1 MNALDKAFI
10 RAYSKGTDGAA
21 ATAVLEESEIGVE
34 RAAAAS
40 QNRAAAEVSRLS
52 PLVEVYAA
60 DGVWYRIEQPR
71 AEAQSPP
78 APHATFSERR
88 GISESHP
95 ALETLDARLQAETWE
110 TPSPA
115 ALHASAAEML
125 APRSPAHSP
134 WNPSPATP
142 EAPSQTVRYDS
153 PHTCEE
159 RTASQAPAAEILPA
173 SELNAFLEGAEASVV
188 TQGWDVC
195 IGFDAV
201 PEALCQC
208 CIAGEEL
215 AAPLVIEQGWM
226 ELRPAAP
233 ETAAEVAAPPTPE
246 AKTPEAK
253 VAPTESLPETR
264 SEARSEAAISA
275 RPPVAQQTKT
285 LASPPETP
293 SAKPASFAAKPA
305 PAPAPKTFHPAWEV
319 DRLTWPEACDRLARG
334 DAFGPLAKTVMESAR
349 RGKKVI
355 AITGLGRGEGR
366 TTLALCLAR
375 RVAKEGINVALL
387 DADFERPHLGRR
399 VGIDMENGWDDVL
412 TDGQPLA
419 EAAVSSLEDN
429 LTILPLGHRAAALVS
444 AHTAAALQQ
453 ASAAFDVVL
462 VDMGPV
468 NDEETADPAGDG
480 ASPVAALVVADC
492 RIATD
497 ESTSKAIERLH
508 AAGIETLGVVETF
521 A

>member
-21 ATAVLEESEIGVE
+21 ATAVLEESELGAE

-78 APHATFSERR
+78 APHAVFSEQR
-88 GISESHP
+88 GSSDSLREWD
-95 ALETLDARLQAETWE
+95 TLDARLQAESWE
-110 TPSPA
+110 ASSSPVP
-115 ALHASAAEML
+115 HASAAETMQ
-125 APRSPAHSP
+125 PRSPA
-134 WNPSPATP
+134 PA
-142 EAPSQTVRYDS
+142 VRYDS
-153 PHTCEE
+153 PHAPSE
-159 RTASQAPAAEILPA
+159 RSGPQAPATAMLPE
-173 SELNAFLEGAEASVV
+173 SELNAFLQGAEASVV

-195 IGFDAV
+195 VDSDAF

-208 CIAGEEL
+208 FIAGEEL
-215 AAPLVIEQGWM
+215 AAPVVIDRTWIDV
-226 ELRPAAP
+226 RSPAP
-233 ETAAEVAAPPTPE
+233 ETPAAEAAASPAPDG
-246 AKTPEAK
+246 KTPEAK
-253 VAPTESLPETR
+253 EPEAESLPETR
-264 SEARSEAAISA
+264 NEAPSLPAFAARA
-275 RPPVAQQTKT
+275 PVAQETKAPAPLPEAPSTKT
-285 LASPPETP
+285 ADV
-293 SAKPASFAAKPA
+293 AAKPA
-305 PAPAPKTFHPAWEV
+305 PAAKAFHPAWEV
-319 DRLTWPEACDRLARG
+319 DRLTWPEACDQLARG
-334 DAFGPLAKTVMESAR
+334 DAFGPLAKTVLETAR

-355 AITGLGRGEGR
+355 AITGVGRGEGR

-375 RVAKEGINVALL
+375 RVAKEGIDVALL

-412 TDGQPLA
+412 TDGQPLS

-429 LTILPLGHRAAALVS
+429 LTILPLGRRAAALVS
-444 AHTAAALQQ
+444 AHTAAALRQ
-453 ASAAFDVVL
+453 ASAAFEVVL

-468 NDEETADPAGDG
+468 NEEETADPPGEG
-480 ASPVAALVVADC
+480 ASPVAALVVADQ
-492 RIATD
+492 RHATE
-497 ESTSKAIERLH
+497 ESTSKAIERLQ